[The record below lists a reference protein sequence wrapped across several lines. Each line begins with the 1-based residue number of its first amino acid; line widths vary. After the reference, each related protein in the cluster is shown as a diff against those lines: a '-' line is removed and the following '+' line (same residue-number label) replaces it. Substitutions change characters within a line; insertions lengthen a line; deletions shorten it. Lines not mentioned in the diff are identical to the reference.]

1 MVSRQIRAAGLQ
13 AQGKSRQLYPADEMF
28 ALVHLMT
35 DEIITPEPIWV
46 RCLQAVTTIGSQNQ
60 ARNWLMRLGGPPL
73 LELGLT
79 LRRNQRGQYRK
90 TVEQENTDRLLFL
103 LILLLGKTTETIF
116 GFVK

>member
-1 MVSRQIRAAGLQ
+1 
-13 AQGKSRQLYPADEMF
+13 
-28 ALVHLMT
+28 
-35 DEIITPEPIWV
+35 
-46 RCLQAVTTIGSQNQ
+46 
-60 ARNWLMRLGGPPL
+60 MRLGGPPL